1 MCGHMQQR
9 SELHVSASIS
19 SVGDGLQYDTPKD
32 AAAHGGNCTRVG
44 ACCERVWHWLHR
56 RRRDAH
62 PQTDRHCDPIA
73 LYDLANCLQPK
84 FHQVPREW
92 SGGGKRAFTDERLG
106 CREQLQRWRSS
117 SEPDRAVGWECLACR
132 FQPGNDGLSG
142 VAAIA
147 PNDVWAAGSLSS
159 HQPHPTTLIEHWNGS
174 QWSIVTSPNPGPLS
188 DTLSAVAAVAANDV
202 WAVGESVTGNNA
214 TQPLIERWDGAAWHV
229 VSSSVPAGAT
239 ASSLNAVTRVP
250 ETNQLWA
257 VGSVRIGTPPSGMLG
272 YFQPLVERWDGSSWQ
287 VITSPSLPSGSLAG
301 SLNGVVALSTTD
313 AWAVGDYTTS
323 DHKLR
328 ALITHWDGSA
338 WKMVTSP
345 DAVGS
350 LSVVSLGTVA
360 AANAQD
366 VRVVGHTN
374 TGNGQNVSLIAQWN
388 GDTWQDATSPV
399 PSGAIDS
406 GLGGIASDGA
416 GNFWAVG
423 SYRDTATTEKTLT
436 LHCP

>member
-1 MCGHMQQR
+1 MFRRAFRVSVTAYSTTHRKMRRLTAAIVLG
-9 SELHVSASIS
+9 LALAVSACGIGST
-19 SVGDGLQYDTPKD
+19 GGGATPTPKPTATATPLPCTTWRIVSSPNSTKYPENGL
-32 AAAHGGNCTRVG
+32 AAVS
-44 ACCERVWHWLHR
+44 
-56 RRRDAH
+56 
-62 PQTDRHCDPIA
+62 A
-73 LYDLANCLQPK
+73 LSPTSA
-84 FHQVPREW
+84 W
-92 SGGGKRAFTDERLG
+92 
-106 CREQLQRWRSS
+106 
-117 SEPDRAVGWECLACR
+117 AVGSSFNDGGPVVSLIVQWDGSAWHVVSS
-132 FQPGNDGLSG
+132 PGNDGLSG